1 MLQNFR
7 VCHDVMLSQADVLG
21 AAKLT
26 QQENIPGRSSHAGLC
41 TNATTCRSA
50 CFCGIVFLLT
60 VFDDFHAYM
69 TFTRLPNHT
78 NVVFTDYVFP
88 KMNSNS

>member
-7 VCHDVMLSQADVLG
+7 VCHDVMLSQPDVLG

-26 QQENIPGRSSHAGLC
+26 QQENIPGRSSYAGLC

-60 VFDDFHAYM
+60 VFDDFHALYDIYKIAKSHKRR
-69 TFTRLPNHT
+69 FYRLC
-78 NVVFTDYVFP
+78 FP
-88 KMNSNS
+88 ENEQ